1 MKREE
6 TMYSLTMKAMAAIGF
21 VPLMAVQAV
30 AQDYGSFDDYTLR
43 V

>member
-1 MKREE
+1 
-6 TMYSLTMKAMAAIGF
+6 MYSLTMKAMAAIGF
-21 VPLMAVQAV
+21 VPLIAVQAV